1 MTSTWGPRGASAGL
15 TARGKGF
22 TDLGYVR
29 RSRPG
34 RWRAMVPVEKA
45 GHATGRVSAQHTAEG
60 RLQRGPD
67 AGFAHGARAVEVG
80 VYRLLADGC

>member
-1 MTSTWGPRGASAGL
+1 MTTLAAAGTRWLGTSPAVPANTAVPHRRAGL

-45 GHATGRVSAQHTAEG
+45 GHATGRVSAQQY
-60 RLQRGPD
+60 L
-67 AGFAHGARAVEVG
+67 AGKKVG
-80 VYRLLADGC
+80 G